1 MSIRTLGKQ
10 SLIYGIGTILT
21 RVVTF
26 LLLPLYTNVF
36 TTEEYGIV
44 SLAYAFTGFVM
55 IAYRYGMD
63 SALMKYYID
72 AEGKNK
78 KTYFT
83 TIFSI
88 QTFTSL
94 VFSLFL
100 FLTAGFFAPIFLGGE
115 YKQLMQL
122 VTIILF
128 LDALWMLPMLILRA
142 DEKPRQY
149 ILYSLLNVILT
160 MVFNI
165 YLVVILKMG
174 ITGVLIGNII
184 ASGGLLLVTLP
195 IIVKNFNVK
204 SISRSALQE
213 VLKFGLPFFPAGI
226 FTMIMELSD
235 RYLLEWLAGTST
247 VGLYSAGNKLGMFG
261 LLLVMGFNMGWTPYF
276 LKKGKDDDAPQ
287 IFARISTYFLGL
299 IGGLIV
305 LISLW
310 IDQLV
315 RLRIGNATF
324 FGEEFWTSTQVV
336 PIILLGYYFFGLYVL
351 QLPGVF
357 MTKQTKW
364 VPFFRGTGAVLA
376 VLVNIIL
383 IPVFGIIGAATAK
396 AIAFFGMSLTI
407 FLFNQK
413 YYPIPY
419 LWRGI
424 LFPVVYLL
432 IIIIV
437 PMGLGVKIFVSILY
451 PVLWLAL
458 IANHTERKQLMGL
471 FK

>member
-1 MSIRTLGKQ
+1 MSIKTLGKQ

-21 RVVTF
+21 RIVTF
-26 LLLPLYTNVF
+26 LLLPLYTNIF

-72 AEGKNK
+72 AEGKDK

-88 QTFTSL
+88 QTLTSL
-94 VFSLFL
+94 IFSLFL
-100 FLTAGFFAPIFLGGE
+100 FLAAGFFAPIFLGGA
-115 YKQLMQL
+115 YARLMQL
-122 VTIILF
+122 VAIILF
-128 LDALWMLPMLILRA
+128 FDALWMLPMLILRA
-142 DEKPRQY
+142 NEKPRQY
-149 ILYSLLNVILT
+149 ILLSLLNVLLL
-160 MVFNI
+160 MGFNI
-165 YLVVILKMG
+165 YFVAYKEMG

-184 ASGGLLLVTLP
+184 ASGGLLFATLP
-195 IIVKNFNVK
+195 IIIKNFRFK
-204 SISRSALQE
+204 TISRPALRE

-235 RYLLEWLAGTST
+235 RYLLDWLADTSA

-276 LKKGKDDDAPQ
+276 LKTGKNNDAPQ
-287 IFARISTYFLGL
+287 TFARISTYFLGL
-299 IGGLIV
+299 VGFFIV
-305 LISLW
+305 IISIW
-310 IDQLV
+310 ISEVVQI
-315 RLRIGNATF
+315 RISNTTF
-324 FGEEFWTSTQVV
+324 FGEEFWSSMQVV

-357 MTKQTKW
+357 MTKKTKW
-364 VPFFRGTGAVLA
+364 VPLFRGTGAALTI
-376 VLVNIIL
+376 LVNILL
-383 IPVFGIIGAATAK
+383 IPIFGIVGAASAK
-396 AIAFFGMSLTI
+396 AIAFFGMSLSI

-413 YYPIPY
+413 HYPIPY

-424 LFPVVYLL
+424 IFPVIYL
-432 IIIIV
+432 IIIILV
-437 PMGLGVKIFVSILY
+437 PMGLYLKIFASILY
-451 PVLWLAL
+451 PVLWLTL
-458 IANHTERKQLMGL
+458 IANRNDRKQLIGV

>member
-21 RVVTF
+21 RAVTF

-36 TTEEYGIV
+36 TTEEYGII

-72 AEGKNK
+72 AEGENK

-88 QTFTSL
+88 QTLTSL
-94 VFSLFL
+94 IFSLFL

-122 VTIILF
+122 VAIILF

-149 ILYSLLNVILT
+149 IAYSLLNVILT
-160 MVFNI
+160 MAFNI
-165 YLVVILKMG
+165 YLVVFLKMG

-184 ASGGLLLVTLP
+184 ASGVLLLATLP
-195 IIVKNFNVK
+195 IIIENFSFK
-204 SISRSALQE
+204 TISRSALQKI
-213 VLKFGLPFFPAGI
+213 LKFGLPFFPAGI
-226 FTMIMELSD
+226 FTVIMELSD
-235 RYLLEWLAGTST
+235 RYLLEWLAGTSA

-276 LKKGKDDDAPQ
+276 LKKGKDADAPQ
-287 IFARISTYFLGL
+287 IFAKVSTYFLGL
-299 IGGLIV
+299 VGCFIV

-315 RLRIGNATF
+315 QLRIGNAYF
-324 FGEEFWTSTQVV
+324 IGEEFWSSIQVV

-357 MTKQTKW
+357 MTKKTKW
-364 VPFFRGTGAVLA
+364 VPFFRGIGAILTI
-376 VLVNIIL
+376 LVNILL
-383 IPVFGIIGAATAK
+383 IPVFGIIGAASAK
-396 AIAFFGMSLTI
+396 AIAFFGMSLAI
-407 FLFNQK
+407 LLFNQK
-413 YYPIPY
+413 HYPIPF

-424 LFPVVYLL
+424 FFPIVFVL

-437 PMGLGVKIFVSILY
+437 PMGLGVKIIVSILY
-451 PVLWLAL
+451 PVLWVAL
-458 IANHTERKQLMGL
+458 IADYNDRKRLIGL

>member
-1 MSIRTLGKQ
+1 
-10 SLIYGIGTILT
+10 
-21 RVVTF
+21 
-26 LLLPLYTNVF
+26 
-36 TTEEYGIV
+36 
-44 SLAYAFTGFVM
+44 
-55 IAYRYGMD
+55 
-63 SALMKYYID
+63 
-72 AEGKNK
+72 
-78 KTYFT
+78 
-83 TIFSI
+83 
-88 QTFTSL
+88 
-94 VFSLFL
+94 
-100 FLTAGFFAPIFLGGE
+100 
-115 YKQLMQL
+115 
-122 VTIILF
+122 
-128 LDALWMLPMLILRA
+128 
-142 DEKPRQY
+142 
-149 ILYSLLNVILT
+149 
-160 MVFNI
+160 
-165 YLVVILKMG
+165 
-174 ITGVLIGNII
+174 
-184 ASGGLLLVTLP
+184 
-195 IIVKNFNVK
+195 
-204 SISRSALQE
+204 
-213 VLKFGLPFFPAGI
+213 
-226 FTMIMELSD
+226 MELSD

-276 LKKGKDDDAPQ
+276 LKKGKDADAPQ
-287 IFARISTYFLGL
+287 IFARVSTYFLGL
-299 IGGLIV
+299 VGGLIV

>member
-21 RVVTF
+21 RIVTF

-36 TTEEYGIV
+36 TTEEYGIYA
-44 SLAYAFTGFVM
+44 LAYAFTGFVM

-72 AEGKNK
+72 AEGENK

-83 TIFSI
+83 TIFSV

-94 VFSLFL
+94 IFSLVL
-100 FLTAGFFAPIFLGGE
+100 FLAAGVLAPIFLGGE
-115 YKQLMQL
+115 HKQLMQF

-142 DEKPRQY
+142 NEKPRQY
-149 ILYSLLNVILT
+149 ISFSLLNVILT

-165 YLVVILKMG
+165 YLVVFLKMG
-174 ITGVLIGNII
+174 ITGVLVGNII
-184 ASGGLLLVTLP
+184 ASGTLLLATLP
-195 IIVKNFNVK
+195 IIIRNFSFKAV
-204 SISRSALQE
+204 SRSALQE

-226 FTMIMELSD
+226 FTMVMELSD
-235 RYLLEWLAGTST
+235 RYLLEWLADTAA

-276 LKKGKDDDAPQ
+276 LKKGKDVDAPQ
-287 IFARISTYFLGL
+287 TFARVSTYFLGL
-299 IGGLIV
+299 VGGFIV

-315 RLRIGNATF
+315 QFRIGDATL
-324 FGEEFWTSTQVV
+324 FGEEFWPSTQVV
-336 PIILLGYYFFGLYVL
+336 PTILLGYYFFGFYVL

-357 MTKQTKW
+357 MTKKTKW
-364 VPFFRGTGAVLA
+364 VPVFRGTGASLT
-376 VLVNIIL
+376 VLVNILL
-383 IPVFGIIGAATAK
+383 IPVFGIIGAASAK
-396 AIAFFGMSLTI
+396 AIAFFGMSAAIL
-407 FLFNQK
+407 LFNQK
-413 YYPIPY
+413 HYPIPY
-419 LWRGI
+419 RWRGI
-424 LFPVVYLL
+424 LFPVVFLL
-432 IIIIV
+432 FIITV
-437 PMGLGVKIFVSILY
+437 PMGLGVKMFVSILY
-451 PVLWLAL
+451 PVLWVVF
-458 IANHTERKQLMGL
+458 IANHNDRKRLIGL

>member
-1 MSIRTLGKQ
+1 MSIKTLGKQ

-72 AEGKNK
+72 AEGKDK

-88 QTFTSL
+88 QTLTSL
-94 VFSLFL
+94 IFSLFL
-100 FLTAGFFAPIFLGGE
+100 FFAAGFFAPIFLGGA
-115 YKQLMQL
+115 YTQLMQL
-122 VTIILF
+122 VAIILF
-128 LDALWMLPMLILRA
+128 FDALWMLPMLILRA
-142 DEKPRQY
+142 NEKPRQY
-149 ILYSLLNVILT
+149 ISYSLLNVIML
-160 MVFNI
+160 MGFNI
-165 YLVVILKMG
+165 YLVVFLEMG
-174 ITGVLIGNII
+174 IMGVLIGNII
-184 ASGGLLLVTLP
+184 ASGGLLLAILP
-195 IIVKNFNVK
+195 IIIKNFSFK
-204 SISRSALQE
+204 AISRSALYE

-235 RYLLEWLAGTST
+235 RYLLEWLADTAA

-276 LKKGKDDDAPQ
+276 LKIGKADDAPQ
-287 IFARISTYFLGL
+287 TFARISTYFLGL
-299 IGGLIV
+299 VGFFIV
-305 LISLW
+305 IISLW
-310 IDQLV
+310 ISHVVQIK
-315 RLRIGNATF
+315 IGDTTF
-324 FGEEFWTSTQVV
+324 FGEEFWSSTQVV
-336 PIILLGYYFFGLYVL
+336 PLILLGYYFFGLYVL

-357 MTKQTKW
+357 MTKMTKW
-364 VPFFRGTGAVLA
+364 VPLFRGVGAALTI
-376 VLVNIIL
+376 LVNILL
-383 IPVFGIIGAATAK
+383 IPIWGIMGAASAK
-396 AIAFFGMSLTI
+396 AIAFFGMSLSI

-424 LFPVVYLL
+424 LFPIIYLL

-437 PMGLGVKIFVSILY
+437 PMGMSVKILASILY
-451 PVLWLAL
+451 PVLWITL
-458 IANHTERKQLMGL
+458 IANRNERKRLLGL

>member
-21 RVVTF
+21 RIVTF
-26 LLLPLYTNVF
+26 LLLPLYTNIF
-36 TTEEYGIV
+36 TTEEYGIYA
-44 SLAYAFTGFVM
+44 LAYAFTGFVM

-72 AEGKNK
+72 SEGEDQ

-88 QTFTSL
+88 QTLTSL
-94 VFSLFL
+94 IFSLFL

-122 VTIILF
+122 VTMILF

-142 DEKPRQY
+142 NEKPRQY
-149 ILYSLLNVILT
+149 ILLSLLNVIIL
-160 MVFNI
+160 MGLNI
-165 YLVVILKMG
+165 YLVVFKGMG

-184 ASGGLLLVTLP
+184 ASGVLLLATLP
-195 IIVKNFNVK
+195 IVIKNF
-204 SISRSALQE
+204 SFRLISRSALRE
-213 VLKFGLPFFPAGI
+213 ILKFGLPFFPAGI

-235 RYLLEWLAGTST
+235 RYLLAWLADTSA

-276 LKKGKDDDAPQ
+276 LKKGKDADAPQ
-287 IFARISTYFLGL
+287 LFARVSTYFLGL
-299 IGGLIV
+299 VGFFIV

-310 IDQLV
+310 IDKVVQF
-315 RLRIGNATF
+315 RIGNATLL
-324 FGEEFWTSTQVV
+324 GEEFWTSAQVV
-336 PIILLGYYFFGLYVL
+336 PIILLGYYFFGFYVL

-357 MTKQTKW
+357 MTKKTKW
-364 VPFFRGTGAVLA
+364 VPLFRGVGAILTI
-376 VLVNIIL
+376 LVNILL
-383 IPVFGIIGAATAK
+383 IPVFGIMGAASAK
-396 AIAFFGMSLTI
+396 AIAFAGMSLAI
-407 FLFNQK
+407 LLFNQK
-413 YYPIPY
+413 HYPIPY

-424 LFPVVYLL
+424 VFPIVYLL

-437 PMGLGVKIFVSILY
+437 PMGLNIKIFVSILY
-451 PVLWLAL
+451 PILWIAL
-458 IANHTERKQLMGL
+458 IANHNDRKRLIGM

>member
-44 SLAYAFTGFVM
+44 SLAYAFIGFVM

-72 AEGKNK
+72 AEGENK

-83 TIFSI
+83 TIFSV
-88 QTFTSL
+88 QTLTSL

-100 FLTAGFFAPIFLGGE
+100 FLAAGFFAPIFLGGE

-128 LDALWMLPMLILRA
+128 IDALWMLPMLILRA
-142 DEKPRQY
+142 EEKPRQY
-149 ILYSLLNVILT
+149 ISYSLLNVILT
-160 MVFNI
+160 LAFNI
-165 YLVVILKMG
+165 YLVVFLKMG

-184 ASGGLLLVTLP
+184 ASVALLLATLP
-195 IIVKNFNVK
+195 IIIKKFSFK
-204 SISRSALQE
+204 TISRSALLE

-226 FTMIMELSD
+226 FTVIMELSD
-235 RYLLEWLAGTST
+235 RYLLEWLADTST

-276 LKKGKDDDAPQ
+276 LKKGKDADAPQ
-287 IFARISTYFLGL
+287 TFARVSTYFLGL
-299 IGGLIV
+299 VGYFIV

-315 RLRIGNATF
+315 QLRIGNSYF
-324 FGEEFWTSTQVV
+324 IGEEFWSSIQVV

-364 VPFFRGTGAVLA
+364 VPVFRGTGAVLT

-383 IPVFGIIGAATAK
+383 IPVFGIMGAASAK
-396 AIAFFGMSLTI
+396 AIAFFGMSLAI
-407 FLFNQK
+407 LLFNRK
-413 YYPIPY
+413 HYPIPY

-424 LFPVVYLL
+424 LFPIVYLL
-432 IIIIV
+432 IIIIT
-437 PMGLGVKIFVSILY
+437 PMGLGVKIFSSILY
-451 PVLWLAL
+451 PVLWVAL
-458 IANHTERKQLMGL
+458 IADYNDRRRLIGM

>member
-36 TTEEYGIV
+36 TTEEYGII
-44 SLAYAFTGFVM
+44 SLAYAFIGFVM

-72 AEGKNK
+72 AEGENK

-88 QTFTSL
+88 QTLTSL
-94 VFSLFL
+94 IFSLFL

-115 YKQLMQL
+115 YKALMQF
-122 VTIILF
+122 VAIILF

-142 DEKPRQY
+142 NEKPRQY
-149 ILYSLLNVILT
+149 ILLSLLNVIIL
-160 MVFNI
+160 MGLNI
-165 YLVVILKMG
+165 YLVVFQGMG

-184 ASGGLLLVTLP
+184 ASGALLLATLP
-195 IIVKNFNVK
+195 IIIKNFSFK
-204 SISRSALQE
+204 TISRSALRE

-235 RYLLEWLAGTST
+235 RYLLEWLADTSS

-276 LKKGKDDDAPQ
+276 LKKGKDEDAKQ
-287 IFARISTYFLGL
+287 TFSRITKYFLG
-299 IGGLIV
+299 IMGFFIV
-305 LISLW
+305 FISLW
-310 IDQLV
+310 IDSIV
-315 RLRIGNATF
+315 RFKFGDISF
-324 FGEEFWTSTQVV
+324 FGEDYWTSTQVV

-364 VPFFRGTGAVLA
+364 VPVFRGTGAVLT
-376 VLVNIIL
+376 VLVNILL
-383 IPVFGIIGAATAK
+383 IPVFGIIGAASAK
-396 AIAFFGMSLTI
+396 ATAFAGMSFAIL
-407 FLFNQK
+407 LFNQK
-413 YYPIPY
+413 HYPIPY

-424 LFPVVYLL
+424 FFPIVYLL
-432 IIIIV
+432 IIIMT

-451 PVLWLAL
+451 PVLWVAL
-458 IANHTERKQLMGL
+458 IANYNDRKQLIGL

>member
-44 SLAYAFTGFVM
+44 SLAYAFIGFVM

-72 AEGKNK
+72 AEGENK

-88 QTFTSL
+88 QTLTSL
-94 VFSLFL
+94 IFSLFL
-100 FLTAGFFAPIFLGGE
+100 FLTAGFVAPIFLGGE

-122 VTIILF
+122 VMIILF
-128 LDALWMLPMLILRA
+128 LDALWMLPMLLLRA

-149 ILYSLLNVILT
+149 ISYSLLNVILT
-160 MVFNI
+160 MAFNI
-165 YLVVILKMG
+165 YLVVFLKMG

-184 ASGGLLLVTLP
+184 ASGALVLATAP
-195 IIVKNFNVK
+195 IIIKNFSFK
-204 SISRSALQE
+204 TISRSALRE

-226 FTMIMELSD
+226 FTVIMELSD
-235 RYLLEWLAGTST
+235 RYLLEWLADTST

-276 LKKGKDDDAPQ
+276 LKKGKDADAPQ
-287 IFARISTYFLGL
+287 TFARVSTYFLG
-299 IGGLIV
+299 IVGCFIV

-315 RLRIGNATF
+315 QLRIGNAYF
-324 FGEEFWTSTQVV
+324 IGEEFWSSIQVV

-357 MTKQTKW
+357 MTKKTKW
-364 VPFFRGTGAVLA
+364 VPFFRGIGAILTI
-376 VLVNIIL
+376 LVNILL
-383 IPVFGIIGAATAK
+383 IPVFGIIGAASAK
-396 AIAFFGMSLTI
+396 AIAFFGMSLAI
-407 FLFNQK
+407 LLFNQK
-413 YYPIPY
+413 HYPIPF

-424 LFPVVYLL
+424 FFPIVFVL

-437 PMGLGVKIFVSILY
+437 PMGLGVKIIVSILY
-451 PVLWLAL
+451 PVLWVAL
-458 IANHTERKQLMGL
+458 IADYNDRKRLIGL

>member
-44 SLAYAFTGFVM
+44 SLAYAFIGFVM

-72 AEGKNK
+72 AEGENK

-88 QTFTSL
+88 QTLTSL
-94 VFSLFL
+94 IFSLFL
-100 FLTAGFFAPIFLGGE
+100 FLTAGFVAPIFLGGE

-128 LDALWMLPMLILRA
+128 LDALWMLPMLLLRA

-149 ILYSLLNVILT
+149 ISYSLLNVILT
-160 MVFNI
+160 MAFNI
-165 YLVVILKMG
+165 YLVVFLKMG

-184 ASGGLLLVTLP
+184 ASGALVLATAP
-195 IIVKNFNVK
+195 IIIKNFSFK
-204 SISRSALQE
+204 TISRSALRE

-226 FTMIMELSD
+226 FTVIMELSD
-235 RYLLEWLAGTST
+235 RYLLEWLADTST

-276 LKKGKDDDAPQ
+276 LKKGKDADAPQ
-287 IFARISTYFLGL
+287 TFARVSTYFLGL
-299 IGGLIV
+299 VGCFIV

-315 RLRIGNATF
+315 QLRIGNAYF
-324 FGEEFWTSTQVV
+324 IGEEFWSSIQVV

-357 MTKQTKW
+357 MTKKTKW
-364 VPFFRGTGAVLA
+364 VPFFRGIGAILTI
-376 VLVNIIL
+376 LVNILL
-383 IPVFGIIGAATAK
+383 IPVFGIIGAASAK
-396 AIAFFGMSLTI
+396 AIAFFGMSLAI
-407 FLFNQK
+407 LLFNQK
-413 YYPIPY
+413 HYPIPF

-424 LFPVVYLL
+424 FFPIVFVL

-437 PMGLGVKIFVSILY
+437 PMGLGVKIIVSILY
-451 PVLWLAL
+451 PVLWVAL
-458 IANHTERKQLMGL
+458 IADYNDRKRLIGL

>member
-21 RVVTF
+21 RLVTF

-36 TTEEYGIV
+36 TPEEYGIL
-44 SLAYAFTGFVM
+44 SLAFAFTGFVM

-72 AEGKNK
+72 AEGRGK

-83 TIFSI
+83 TIFSS
-88 QTFTSL
+88 QTLTSL
-94 VFSLFL
+94 IFSLFL

-115 YKQLMQL
+115 YKGLMQL
-122 VTIILF
+122 VAIILF

-149 ILYSLLNVILT
+149 ILLSLLNVILL
-160 MVFNI
+160 MGFNI
-165 YLVVILKMG
+165 YLVVFKEMG
-174 ITGVLIGNII
+174 LTGVLIGNIG
-184 ASGGLLLVTLP
+184 ASGALLLATLP
-195 IIVKNFNVK
+195 IIANNFSFK
-204 SISRSALQE
+204 TISRPALRE

-235 RYLLEWLAGTST
+235 RYLLEWLTDTSS

-276 LKKGKDDDAPQ
+276 LKKGKDADAPQ
-287 IFARISTYFLGL
+287 IFARVANYFLGL
-299 IGGLIV
+299 VGGFIV

-315 RLRIGNATF
+315 QFRIGDSTI
-324 FGEEFWTSTQVV
+324 FGEEFWPSTQVV
-336 PIILLGYYFFGLYVL
+336 PIILLGYYFFGFYVL

-357 MTKQTKW
+357 MKYRTKW
-364 VPFFRGTGAVLA
+364 VPAFRSVGAL
-376 VLVNIIL
+376 LMIIISILL
-383 IPVFGIIGAATAK
+383 IPILGIMGAATAK
-396 AIAFFGMSLTI
+396 AIAYLGMSLAI
-407 FLFNQK
+407 LLFNQK
-413 YYPIPY
+413 HYPIPY

-424 LFPVVYLL
+424 IFPIIFSL
-432 IIIIV
+432 IIIII
-437 PMGLGVKIFVSILY
+437 PMGLCVKIFISILY
-451 PVLWLAL
+451 PVLWIVL
-458 IANHTERKQLMGL
+458 IANSNDRKRLVGL

>member
-72 AEGKNK
+72 SEGEDQ

-88 QTFTSL
+88 QTLTSL
-94 VFSLFL
+94 IFSLFL

-142 DEKPRQY
+142 NEKPRQY
-149 ILYSLLNVILT
+149 ILLSLLNVIIL
-160 MVFNI
+160 MGLNI
-165 YLVVILKMG
+165 YLVVFKGMG

-184 ASGGLLLVTLP
+184 ASGALLLATLP
-195 IIVKNFNVK
+195 IVIKNFSFK
-204 SISRSALQE
+204 TISRSALQK

-235 RYLLEWLAGTST
+235 RYLLDWLAGTST

-276 LKKGKDDDAPQ
+276 LKKGKDTDAPQ
-287 IFARISTYFLGL
+287 TFARVSTYFLGL
-299 IGGLIV
+299 VGGLIV

-315 RLRIGNATF
+315 RFRIGDATF
-324 FGEEFWTSTQVV
+324 FGEEFWSSTQVV

-364 VPFFRGTGAVLA
+364 VPVFRGTGAILTVL
-376 VLVNIIL
+376 LNIIL
-383 IPVFGIIGAATAK
+383 IPIFGIIGAASAK
-396 AIAFFGMSLTI
+396 AIAFAGMSFAIL
-407 FLFNQK
+407 LYNQK
-413 YYPIPY
+413 YYPIPF

-424 LFPVVYLL
+424 LFPIVYLL

-437 PMGLGVKIFVSILY
+437 PMELDVKIFVSILY
-451 PVLWLAL
+451 PVLWVTL
-458 IANHTERKQLMGL
+458 IANHNDRKRLIGL

>member
-1 MSIRTLGKQ
+1 MSIKTLGKQ

-21 RVVTF
+21 RIVTF
-26 LLLPLYTNVF
+26 LLLPLYTNIF

-72 AEGKNK
+72 AEGKDK

-88 QTFTSL
+88 QTLTSL
-94 VFSLFL
+94 IFSLFL
-100 FLTAGFFAPIFLGGE
+100 FLAAGFFAPIFLGGA
-115 YKQLMQL
+115 YARLMQL
-122 VTIILF
+122 VAIILF
-128 LDALWMLPMLILRA
+128 FDALWMLPMLILRA
-142 DEKPRQY
+142 NEKPRQY
-149 ILYSLLNVILT
+149 ILLSLLNVLLL
-160 MVFNI
+160 MGFNI
-165 YLVVILKMG
+165 YFVAYKEMG

-184 ASGGLLLVTLP
+184 ASGGLLFATLP
-195 IIVKNFNVK
+195 IIIKNFRFK
-204 SISRSALQE
+204 TISRPALRE

-235 RYLLEWLAGTST
+235 RYLLDWLADTSA

-276 LKKGKDDDAPQ
+276 LKTGKNNDAPQ
-287 IFARISTYFLGL
+287 TFARISTYFLGL
-299 IGGLIV
+299 VGFFIV
-305 LISLW
+305 IISIW
-310 IDQLV
+310 ISEVVQI
-315 RLRIGNATF
+315 RISNTTF
-324 FGEEFWTSTQVV
+324 FGEEFWSSMQVV

-357 MTKQTKW
+357 MTKKTKW
-364 VPFFRGTGAVLA
+364 VPLFRGTGAALTIV
-376 VLVNIIL
+376 VNILL
-383 IPVFGIIGAATAK
+383 IPIFGIVGAASAK
-396 AIAFFGMSLTI
+396 AIAFFGMSLSI

-413 YYPIPY
+413 HYPIPY

-424 LFPVVYLL
+424 FFPIIFLL
-432 IIIIV
+432 VIILV
-437 PMGLGVKIFVSILY
+437 PMGLGLKIFVSILY
-451 PVLWLAL
+451 PVLWIIL
-458 IANHTERKQLMGL
+458 IANHSDRKRLIGV

>member
-55 IAYRYGMD
+55 IVYRYGMD

-72 AEGKNK
+72 SEGEDQ

-83 TIFSI
+83 TIFSV
-88 QTFTSL
+88 QTLTSL
-94 VFSLFL
+94 IFSLFL
-100 FLTAGFFAPIFLGGE
+100 LLTAGFFAPIFLGGD
-115 YKQLMQL
+115 YTRLMQL

-142 DEKPRQY
+142 EEKPHQY
-149 ILYSLLNVILT
+149 IFFSLLNVIIL
-160 MVFNI
+160 MGFNI
-165 YLVVILKMG
+165 YLVVFKGLG
-174 ITGVLIGNII
+174 ITGVLVGNIV
-184 ASGGLLLVTLP
+184 ASSVLLLATLP
-195 IIVKNFNVK
+195 IIVRNFSFK
-204 SISRSALQE
+204 TISRSALQE

-235 RYLLEWLAGTST
+235 RYLLAWLADTST

-276 LKKGKDDDAPQ
+276 LKKGKDADAPQ
-287 IFARISTYFLGL
+287 TFARVSTYFLGL
-299 IGGLIV
+299 VGGFIV

-315 RLRIGNATF
+315 QFRIGDATF
-324 FGEEFWTSTQVV
+324 FGEEFWSSTQVV

-364 VPFFRGTGAVLA
+364 VPFFRGFGAALS

-383 IPVFGIIGAATAK
+383 IPVFGIIGAASAK
-396 AIAFFGMSLTI
+396 AIAFFGMSLSI
-407 FLFNQK
+407 LLFNQK
-413 YYPIPY
+413 HYPIPH

-424 LFPVVYLL
+424 LFPIIFLL

-437 PMGLGVKIFVSILY
+437 PMGLDAKIFVSILY
-451 PVLWLAL
+451 PVLWVAL
-458 IANHTERKQLMGL
+458 IVNHNDRKRLIGL

>member
-72 AEGKNK
+72 AEGEDR

-83 TIFSI
+83 TIFSV
-88 QTFTSL
+88 QALTSL
-94 VFSLFL
+94 IFSLFL
-100 FLTAGFFAPIFLGGE
+100 FIAAGFLAPIFLGGA
-115 YKQLMQL
+115 YTRLMQL

-142 DEKPRQY
+142 EEKPQQY
-149 ILYSLLNVILT
+149 ILLSLLNVILL
-160 MVFNI
+160 MALNI
-165 YLVVILKMG
+165 YLVVFKEFG
-174 ITGVLIGNII
+174 ITGVLIGNIF
-184 ASGGLLLVTLP
+184 ASGALLLATVP
-195 IIVKNFNVK
+195 IIVRNFSFK
-204 SISRSALQE
+204 TISRSALQE

-235 RYLLEWLAGTST
+235 RYLLEWLADTST

-276 LKKGKDDDAPQ
+276 LKKGKDANAPQ
-287 IFARISTYFLGL
+287 TFARVSTYFLGL
-299 IGGLIV
+299 VGGFIV

-310 IDQLV
+310 INQLV
-315 RLRIGNATF
+315 QFRIGDATF
-324 FGEEFWTSTQVV
+324 FGEEFWSSTQVV

-357 MTKQTKW
+357 MTKKTKW
-364 VPFFRGTGAVLA
+364 VPLFRGIGAALT

-383 IPVFGIIGAATAK
+383 IPVFGIIGAASAK
-396 AIAFFGMSLTI
+396 AIAFFGMSLAI
-407 FLFNQK
+407 LLFNQK
-413 YYPIPY
+413 HYPIPY

-424 LFPVVYLL
+424 LFPIIFLL

-437 PMGLGVKIFVSILY
+437 PMGLDVKIFVSILY
-451 PVLWLAL
+451 PVLWFAL
-458 IANHTERKQLMGL
+458 IANHNDRKRLIGL

>member
-72 AEGKNK
+72 AEGENK

-88 QTFTSL
+88 QTLTSL
-94 VFSLFL
+94 IFSLFL
-100 FLTAGFFAPIFLGGE
+100 FLAAGFLSPIFLGGE

-149 ILYSLLNVILT
+149 ISYSLLNVILT
-160 MVFNI
+160 MAFNI
-165 YLVVILKMG
+165 YLVVFLKMG
-174 ITGVLIGNII
+174 ITGVLVGNII
-184 ASGGLLLVTLP
+184 ASGALLLATLP
-195 IIVKNFNVK
+195 IIKKNYSFK
-204 SISRSALQE
+204 SISRSALRE
-213 VLKFGLPFFPAGI
+213 VVKFGLPFFPAGI
-226 FTMIMELSD
+226 FTMVMELSD
-235 RYLLEWLAGTST
+235 RYLLEWLADTAA

-276 LKKGKDDDAPQ
+276 LKKGKDADAPQ
-287 IFARISTYFLGL
+287 LFARVSTYFLGL
-299 IGGLIV
+299 VGGFIILIA
-305 LISLW
+305 LW

-315 RLRIGNATF
+315 QFRIGNATL
-324 FGEEFWTSTQVV
+324 FGEEFWPSAQVV
-336 PIILLGYYFFGLYVL
+336 PIILLGYYFFGFYVL

-357 MTKQTKW
+357 TTKQTKW
-364 VPFFRGTGAVLA
+364 VPLFRGTGAVLA
-376 VLVNIIL
+376 VLVNILL

-396 AIAFFGMSLTI
+396 AIAFFGMSLSI
-407 FLFNQK
+407 FWFNQK

-451 PVLWLAL
+451 PVLWVAL
-458 IANHTERKQLMGL
+458 IVNRNDRKRLIGL